1 MIALEE
7 KQPDGVFR
15 KPSLI
20 AGATKKM
27 ALTYVFGA
35 VCAASIAVV
44 DSLIAGVSIGQEALA
59 AIAAAGPLLSIDQIL
74 HCMLGFGIE
83 KLMVQAIGEGDHKK
97 ADRIFGAILIAVLVV
112 YGFACGVLLII
123 QRPLLRAIMGDSP
136 LVDMTVRYTAPLLIF
151 AAFSETLL
159 CIERAFRID
168 GRAKLFSMRSIVTNI
183 ANIVFDILMVSV
195 FNLGISGLALAS
207 VISVMLGYTVTLSH
221 FFSKKR
227 TVSPDFSVIRSRK
240 ELLGYVKQDMRL
252 GSSATLDEVMDSMA
266 ISAQTAAIGAI
277 GGPGGL
283 AIWTVF
289 KSLRGV
295 VISAGNGVSASV
307 SVHTGLLF
315 GQKDYDGVRYSVR
328 SGIRT
333 ALLLAMASMQIM
345 LMFASPLADIY
356 KIDPEI
362 QTLGAQCLRI
372 GCLAFPA
379 IVFLNVL
386 TIYLPSVNETKLA
399 GRLVFLE
406 HCLAIVAAAIG
417 ASSGVAVFFLVYVI
431 AVVVTSLV
439 ATFMLVRNKH
449 WFVPKS
455 NPAEIVGYS
464 ICLEPDQIEA
474 LRSNLDQILPSK
486 EYPYQLCSRVSL
498 VVEESLSYIAQQNTG
513 SSIDVDV
520 GVKQEENGLLVM
532 ITDSGRPYNPL
543 AETTTRDITKSGVLE
558 TRIFLGYSEEV
569 DYDRV
574 LDLNR
579 ISLHLVAPEAT

>member
-7 KQPDGVFR
+7 KQPDGVLR

-35 VCAASIAVV
+35 VCAASITVV

-59 AIAAAGPLLSIDQIL
+59 AIATAGPLLSIDQIL
-74 HCMLGFGIE
+74 HCLLGFGID

-97 ADRIFGAILIAVLVV
+97 ADRIFGAILIAVLAI
-112 YGFACGVLLII
+112 YGLACGTILII
-123 QRPLLRAIMGDSP
+123 QRPLLQAIMGESP
-136 LVDMTVRYTAPLLIF
+136 LVDMTVRYTVPLLIF

-168 GRAKLFSMRSIVTNI
+168 GRAKLFSKRSIVTNI

-195 FNLGISGLALAS
+195 FNLGISGLAWAS
-207 VISVMLGYTVTLSH
+207 VISVLLGYTVTLSH

-227 TVSPDFSVIRSRK
+227 TVSPDFSVIHSPK

-252 GSSATLDEVMDSMA
+252 GGSATLDEVMDSVA
-266 ISAQTAAIGAI
+266 ISAQTAAIGAV
-277 GGPGGL
+277 GGTGGL

-307 SVHTGLLF
+307 SVHAGLLF
-315 GQKDYDGVRYSVR
+315 GQKDYDGIRYSVR
-328 SGIRT
+328 SGVRT
-333 ALLLAMASMQIM
+333 ALLLALASMQVI
-345 LMFASPLADIY
+345 LMFAGPLADVY

-362 QTLGAQCLRI
+362 QTLSAQCLRV

-386 TIYLPSVNETKLA
+386 TIYLPTVNKTRLA
-399 GRLVFLE
+399 SRLVFLE
-406 HCLAIVAAAIG
+406 HGLVMVAAAVG
-417 ASSGVAVFFLVYVI
+417 ASMRELGFFLAYVI
-431 AVVVTSLV
+431 AVAVTSLI
-439 ATFMLVRNKH
+439 AAFILARNKY

-474 LRSNLDQILPSK
+474 LRSDLDLMLPSK
-486 EYPYQLCSRVSL
+486 EYPAQLCSRISL

-513 SSIDVDV
+513 SSINADVE
-520 GVKQEENGLLVM
+520 VKQEENGLLVM

-543 AETTTRDITKSGVLE
+543 AETTTRDITKAGVLE
-558 TRIFLGYSEEV
+558 KRIFLGYSEEV
-569 DYDRV
+569 SYDRV

-579 ISLHLVAPEAT
+579 ISLHLVPPAAT